1 VPGALYEVTLYF
13 AMQHLFQP
21 WLGDLTESFIG
32 VGTHPLLHPINSAY
46 IDRAYLIALRI
57 LNNEESEWM
66 TDANGK
72 RLTSIDI
79 LAHALRD
86 ALKYLETNVAFDM
99 RQWQWGKLHRVSFPH
114 VLGAVKP
121 LDKIFNRGPFPYGG
135 DTSTVWQAAFVP
147 QLPISD
153 NAVFSASWR
162 QIMDVSDWDAS
173 RGIHPTGQSGHP
185 SSRHYADMLPLWLNG
200 EHHPLLWSRDKILAQ
215 REGILRLEIGD

>member
-1 VPGALYEVTLYF
+1 
-13 AMQHLFQP
+13 
-21 WLGDLTESFIG
+21 
-32 VGTHPLLHPINSAY
+32 
-46 IDRAYLIALRI
+46 
-57 LNNEESEWM
+57 
-66 TDANGK
+66 
-72 RLTSIDI
+72 
-79 LAHALRD
+79 
-86 ALKYLETNVAFDM
+86 
-99 RQWQWGKLHRVSFPH
+99 
-114 VLGAVKP
+114 
-121 LDKIFNRGPFPYGG
+121 
-135 DTSTVWQAAFVP
+135 VWQAAFVP